1 MGTVFQYLGQVTMFI
16 IITVKLLNSFP
27 IKVAT
32 KLRVEGGQRV
42 NNVGLV
48 VTKLTEVSHFL
59 IQT

>member
-1 MGTVFQYLGQVTMFI
+1 MGTVIQHLDQVMMI
-16 IITVKLLNSFP
+16 LIKARRLLNSFL